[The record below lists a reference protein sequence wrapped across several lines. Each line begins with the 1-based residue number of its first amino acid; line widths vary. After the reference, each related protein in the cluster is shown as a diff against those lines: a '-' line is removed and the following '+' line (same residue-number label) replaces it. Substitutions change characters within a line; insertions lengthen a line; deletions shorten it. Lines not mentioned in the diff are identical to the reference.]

1 MKALLFDFDGTL
13 VDSPKVYFR
22 LVEKACTT
30 LSLPVP
36 PFAFLARVMNEGFP
50 LAHYYAFSDAP
61 ESAVRQLPAL
71 IHDLWVEHFHQ
82 EARPFPEALH
92 VVPELA
98 RDYLLAIVTS
108 SPRRALE
115 TLRMHQLLD
124 LFTVTITAEAVDFRK
139 PHPQPV
145 ERALDY
151 LGVRARDALM
161 IGDTPLDVQAA
172 IGAGVDPIGIAT
184 GTASAELLRR
194 EGAKAVFAN
203 LKDFAAWL
211 QAK

>member
-1 MKALLFDFDGTL
+1 
-13 VDSPKVYFR
+13 
-22 LVEKACTT
+22 
-30 LSLPVP
+30 
-36 PFAFLARVMNEGFP
+36 
-50 LAHYYAFSDAP
+50 
-61 ESAVRQLPAL
+61 
-71 IHDLWVEHFHQ
+71 
-82 EARPFPEALH
+82 
-92 VVPELA
+92 
-98 RDYLLAIVTS
+98 
-108 SPRRALE
+108 
-115 TLRMHQLLD
+115 MHQLLE

-151 LGVRARDALM
+151 LGVRAHDALM

-184 GTASAELLRR
+184 GTASAELLRK